1 MTEQEMREQLG
12 RITADALRDYRREAG
27 TSFRGALASWEEM
40 GEEDREAGRRMGL
53 AVYQWARREA
63 LEQVQEFVVLHTFDT
78 TVGRRIDD
86 YITELLKAEEPER

>member
-12 RITADALRDYRREAG
+12 RITADALRDYRRGAG

-40 GEEDREAGRRMGL
+40 GEEDREAGRRMGW